1 MAEIISVT
9 HLNRYVKNLLERDV
23 VLDGLAVRGE
33 ISGFVNHYKS
43 GHYYFSL
50 RDEQCA
56 VKAVMFSRDARRVP
70 FMPENGMKVIL
81 RGRVSLFERDG
92 SFQLYVEE
100 MIPDGGMGAMQL
112 ALEQLKAKL
121 AQQGLFDAAHKKPIP
136 TEPRCI
142 GVVTSATGAAL
153 QDVRNVLSRR
163 WPVAKILLSP
173 ATVQGQL
180 AAKEIPQAIRLLEQ
194 DGRAEVIIVARGG
207 GSKEDLWV
215 FNDEAIARA
224 AYACKIPLVS
234 AVGHEIDTCILDLVA
249 DLRAPTPS
257 AAAELCTPDRTQ
269 IMRKIQ
275 VLQENI
281 QNSMQNRMDLWYTAY
296 NRLCG
301 QMQARQPKH
310 QIDQRKRQLEQYEK
324 RLQQMTQAKL
334 NAQQQRL
341 QAAASLCAGLNPYQV
356 LARGY
361 AMLQT
366 EQREVVPAS
375 QPILPQSKIIVSRA
389 TEELHCVV
397 QTVTAKKGISE

>member
-1 MAEIISVT
+1 MAEIITVT
-9 HLNRYVKNLLERDV
+9 ALNRYVKNLLERDA
-23 VLDGLAVRGE
+23 VLDGLAIRGE

-100 MIPDGGMGAMQL
+100 MIPDGVGAMQL
-112 ALEQLKAKL
+112 ALEQLKTKL
-121 AQQGLFDAAHKKPIP
+121 AKEGLFDAAHKKPLP
-136 TEPRCI
+136 TEPHYI

-153 QDVRNVLSRR
+153 QDIRNVLSRR

-194 DGRAEVIIVARGG
+194 DGRAQVIIVARGG

-215 FNDEAIARA
+215 FNDEGIARA

-257 AAAELCTPDRTQ
+257 AAAELCTPDQQQ
-269 IMRKIQ
+269 IVRKIQ
-275 VLQENI
+275 ILQENI
-281 QNSMQNRMDLWYTAY
+281 QNSMQKRMGLWYTAY
-296 NRLCG
+296 NRLYA
-301 QMQARQPKH
+301 QMQSRQPRQ
-310 QIDQRKRQLEQYEK
+310 QIAQRKQQLEQYEK
-324 RLQQMTQAKL
+324 RLSQMTQAKL
-334 NAQQQRL
+334 SAQQQRF
-341 QAAASLCAGLNPYQV
+341 QAAASLCAGLNPYHV

-366 EQREVVPAS
+366 EKGEIIPAK
-375 QPILPQSKIIVSRA
+375 QPVQPESKIVVRRA
-389 TEELHCVV
+389 EEDLHCVV
-397 QTVTAKKGISE
+397 QKVTAKKGNLE